1 MTTVDHLRQVR
12 LGNLRTV
19 LLALVDRPG
28 SRADLAA
35 RTGLT
40 KATLSNL
47 TEPLLAGGILVE
59 EPATLAG
66 MGRPSKPLRFHPAG
80 PVAVGAEIN
89 VSHLAVETLGLD
101 GATLERRLVPADM
114 RKATADEVLD
124 RVAGLIREV
133 TEGSERTLLGVGLAF
148 PGVVHDG
155 AIVRAPNLPKLVGER
170 LAERLG
176 ERTGLDVQL
185 DNEANLAA
193 LAHLWPRHLAGEDF
207 VHVTADVG
215 IGAGVVLGGEVYR
228 GVSGFAGELGH
239 VVIERNGIRCTCGS
253 RGCVERYAGLDV
265 ILREAGRRR
274 LDSLRKA
281 LEAGDPKAAA
291 AVRTAG
297 EALGVGIATLMNL
310 FDVPTVV
317 LGGSYAVLYDHLRE
331 AVQSELDGRVL
342 AGGERHTRLLASPLG
357 EFAVVRG
364 AAGLITRR
372 AVQQPE
378 RLFA

>member
-66 MGRPSKPLRFHPAG
+66 MGRPSKPLRFHPDG

-101 GATLERRLVPADM
+101 GETLERRLVPADL
-114 RKATADEVLD
+114 RKVAEDDVLD
-124 RVAGLIREV
+124 RLAALIHEVTGPRPLLGAGLAI
-133 TEGSERTLLGVGLAF
+133 

-155 AIVRAPNLPKLVGER
+155 VVVRAPNLPRLVGAP
-170 LAERLG
+170 LAADLGRRLG
-176 ERTGLDVQL
+176 IDVEL

-239 VVIERNGIRCTCGS
+239 VVIERDGIPCTCGS

-281 LEAGDPKAAA
+281 LEAGDAKALE
-291 AVRTAG
+291 AVRKAG
-297 EALGVGIATLMNL
+297 EALGVGIATLTNL

-317 LGGSYAVLYDHLRE
+317 LGGSYAVLYDHLHE
-331 AVQSELDGRVL
+331 AVRSEMDGRVL

-378 RLFA
+378 RLFS

>member
-47 TEPLLAGGILVE
+47 AEPLLANGILVE
-59 EPATLAG
+59 DAATLAG
-66 MGRPSKPLRFHPAG
+66 MGRPSKPLRFHPDG

-101 GATLERRLVPADM
+101 GETIHRRLVPTDI
-114 RKATADEVLD
+114 RNSSPDKILD
-124 RVAGLIREV
+124 QIAELIREI
-133 TEGSERTLLGVGLAF
+133 TTQRPLLGVGLAV
-148 PGVVHDG
+148 PGVVQDG
-155 AIVRAPNLPKLVGER
+155 VLVRAPNLPKLVGVPLAAELSER
-170 LAERLG
+170 LN
-176 ERTGLDVQL
+176 LDVEL
-185 DNEANLAA
+185 ENEANLAA

-207 VHVTADVG
+207 VHVSADVG
-215 IGAGVVLGGEVYR
+215 IGAGVVLNGEVYR
-228 GVSGFAGELGH
+228 GAGGFAGEFGH
-239 VVIERNGIRCTCGS
+239 VVIERNGVRCTCGS

-265 ILREAGRRR
+265 ILKEAGRRR
-274 LDSLRKA
+274 LDSLAKA
-281 LEAGDPKAAA
+281 LEKNDPKALN
-291 AVRTAG
+291 AVKAAG
-297 EALGVGIATLMNL
+297 EALGVGLATLMNL

-317 LGGSYAVLYDHLRE
+317 LGGSYAVLHAHLKA
-331 AVQSELDGRVL
+331 AVQSEMDTRVL
-342 AGGERHTRLLASPLG
+342 AGGERHTRLVASPLG

-372 AVQQPE
+372 AVLQPE

>member
-47 TEPLLAGGILVE
+47 TEPLLANGILVE

-66 MGRPSKPLRFHPAG
+66 MGRPSKPLRFHPDG

-101 GATLERRLVPADM
+101 GETLRRVLVPTDIRDAPP
-114 RKATADEVLD
+114 DEVLD
-124 RVAGLIREV
+124 RVAELIGEITPARPV
-133 TEGSERTLLGVGLAF
+133 LGVGLAV
-148 PGVVHDG
+148 PGVVHEG
-155 AIVRAPNLPKLVGER
+155 VLVRAPNLPKLVGVPLAAGLARR
-170 LAERLG
+170 LN
-176 ERTGLDVQL
+176 LDVEL

-207 VHVTADVG
+207 VHVSADVG
-215 IGAGVVLGGEVYR
+215 IGAGVVLNGEVYR

-239 VVIERNGIRCTCGS
+239 VVIERNGALCTCGS

-274 LDSLRKA
+274 LDSLAKA
-281 LEAGDPKAAA
+281 LAAGDPKALS
-291 AVRTAG
+291 AVKAAG
-297 EALGVGIATLMNL
+297 EALGVGLATLMNL
-310 FDVPTVV
+310 FDLPTVV
-317 LGGSYAVLYDHLRE
+317 LGGSYAVLHEHLSV
-331 AVQSELDGRVL
+331 AVQSEMDTRVL
-342 AGGERHTRLLASPLG
+342 AGGERHTTLVASPLG

-364 AAGLITRR
+364 AAGLVTRR

>member
-40 KATLSNL
+40 KATLGNL
-47 TEPLLAGGILVE
+47 TEPLLSQGILVE

-66 MGRPSKPLRFHPAG
+66 MGRPSKPLRFHPEG

-101 GATLERRLVPADM
+101 GETLERRLVPADM
-114 RKATADEVLD
+114 RKASADEVLD
-124 RVAGLIREV
+124 RVAALIREV
-133 TEGSERTLLGVGLAF
+133 TGPRKLLGAGLAI

-155 AIVRAPNLPKLVGER
+155 LVIRTPNLPKLVGSP
-170 LAERLG
+170 LAEALGRRL
-176 ERTGLDVQL
+176 GLDVVL

-215 IGAGVVLGGEVYR
+215 IGAGVVLNGEVYR

-239 VVIERNGIRCTCGS
+239 VVIERDGVPCTCGS

-265 ILREAGRRR
+265 ILREAGRRT
-274 LDSLRKA
+274 LNSLRKA
-281 LEAGDPKAAA
+281 LDTGDPKAVL
-291 AVRTAG
+291 AVRRAG
-297 EALGVGIATLMNL
+297 EALGVGLATLMNL

-317 LGGSYAVLYDHLRE
+317 LGGSYAVLHEHLSA
-331 AVQSELDGRVL
+331 AVQSEMDGRVL
-342 AGGERHTRLLASPLG
+342 AGGERHTRLISSPLG
-357 EFAVVRG
+357 EFAVARG

>member
-47 TEPLLAGGILVE
+47 TEPLLAAGVLVE
-59 EPATLAG
+59 EPATGAG
-66 MGRPSKPLRFHPAG
+66 MGRPSKPLRFHPDG

-89 VSHLAVETLGLD
+89 VSHLAVEILGLD
-101 GATLERRLVPADM
+101 GETIHRHSVPADT
-114 RKATADEVLD
+114 RDASPAEVLD
-124 RVAGLIREV
+124 RIAELIREAD
-133 TEGSERTLLGVGLAF
+133 TGRKLLGVGLAV

-155 AIVRAPNLPKLVGER
+155 VVVRAPNLPELVGAELAGDLGRR
-170 LAERLG
+170 L
-176 ERTGLDVQL
+176 GLDVEL

-207 VHVTADVG
+207 VHVSADVG
-215 IGAGVVLGGEVYR
+215 IGAGVVLNGEVYR

-239 VVIERNGIRCTCGS
+239 VVIERNGVLCTCGS

-265 ILREAGRRR
+265 ILREAGRRH

-281 LEAGDPKAAA
+281 LEAGDPKALR
-291 AVRTAG
+291 AVTTAG
-297 EALGVGIATLMNL
+297 EALGVGLATLMNL

-317 LGGSYAVLYDHLRE
+317 LGGSYAVLHEHLST
-331 AVQSELDGRVL
+331 AVRSEMDGRVL
-342 AGGERHTRLLASPLG
+342 AGGERHTRLVASPLG

-372 AVQQPE
+372 TVHQPE
-378 RLFA
+378 RLLA

>member
-47 TEPLLAGGILVE
+47 TEPLLANGILVE

-66 MGRPSKPLRFHPAG
+66 MGRPSKPLRFHPGG

-101 GATLERRLVPADM
+101 GETIRRHLVPADI
-114 RKATADEVLD
+114 RDSAPDEVLD
-124 RVAGLIREV
+124 RVAELIREITPARPV
-133 TEGSERTLLGVGLAF
+133 LGVGLAV

-155 AIVRAPNLPKLVGER
+155 VLVRAPNLPKLVGSPLADDLRQR
-170 LAERLG
+170 LD
-176 ERTGLDVQL
+176 LDVEL

-207 VHVTADVG
+207 VHVSADVG
-215 IGAGVVLGGEVYR
+215 IGAGVVINGEVYR

-239 VVIERNGIRCTCGS
+239 VVIERDGVRCTCGG

-274 LDSLRKA
+274 LDSLAKA
-281 LEAGDPKAAA
+281 LEAGDPKALA
-291 AVRTAG
+291 AVEAAG
-297 EALGVGIATLMNL
+297 SALGVGLATLMNL

-317 LGGSYAVLYDHLRE
+317 LGGSYAVLHQHLST
-331 AVQSELDGRVL
+331 AVQSEMDTRVL
-342 AGGERHTRLLASPLG
+342 AGGERHTSLVASPLG

-372 AVQQPE
+372 AVHQPE

>member
-47 TEPLLAGGILVE
+47 TEPLLANGILVE
-59 EPATLAG
+59 EPATLVG
-66 MGRPSKPLRFHPAG
+66 VGRPSRPLRFHPDG

-89 VSHLAVETLGLD
+89 VGHLAVETLGL
-101 GATLERRLVPADM
+101 GGETVRRHRVPADN
-114 RKATADEVLD
+114 RGATPEQVLG
-124 RVAGLIREV
+124 RVAELVREI
-133 TEGSERTLLGVGLAF
+133 TRDSPRKLLGVGLAV

-155 AIVRAPNLPKLVGER
+155 EVVRAPNLPKLVGAP
-170 LAERLG
+170 LAADLAGQLG
-176 ERTGLDVQL
+176 VDVEL

-207 VHVTADVG
+207 VHVSADVG

-239 VVIERNGIRCTCGS
+239 VVIERNGVRCTCGS

-265 ILREAGRRR
+265 MLREAGRRR
-274 LDSLRKA
+274 LDSLVKA
-281 LEAGDPKAAA
+281 LEAGDERALTS
-291 AVRTAG
+291 VRAAG
-297 EALGVGIATLMNL
+297 EALGTGLSTLMNL

-317 LGGSYAVLYDHLRE
+317 LGGSYALLHEHLSA
-331 AVQSELDGRVL
+331 AVQSEMDTRVL
-342 AGGERHTRLLASPLG
+342 AGGERHTRLIASPLG
-357 EFAVVRG
+357 EFAVARG

-372 AVQQPE
+372 TVHQPE

>member
-47 TEPLLAGGILVE
+47 TEPLLANGVLVE

-66 MGRPSKPLRFHPAG
+66 VGRPSKPLRFHPGG
-80 PVAVGAEIN
+80 PMAVGVEIN
-89 VSHLAVETLGLD
+89 VEHLAVETLGLD
-101 GATLERRLVPADM
+101 GEPVRRHRVPADN
-114 RKATADEVLD
+114 RDATPDEVLD
-124 RVAGLIREV
+124 RVTTLIREAV
-133 TEGSERTLLGVGLAF
+133 ADSPRPLLGVGLAV

-155 AIVRAPNLPKLVGER
+155 VVVRAPNLPKLVGAPLAAALSER
-170 LAERLG
+170 LAVAVE
-176 ERTGLDVQL
+176 L

-207 VHVTADVG
+207 VHVSAEVG

-239 VVIERNGIRCTCGS
+239 VVIERDGELCTCGS

-265 ILREAGRRR
+265 MLREAGRRR
-274 LDSLRKA
+274 LDSLVKALDAGDERAHESVRKA
-281 LEAGDPKAAA
+281 GQ
-291 AVRTAG
+291 
-297 EALGVGIATLMNL
+297 ALGVGLATLMNL

-317 LGGSYAVLYDHLRE
+317 LGGSYALLHKHLSA
-331 AVQSELDGRVL
+331 AVQSEMDVRVL

-364 AAGLITRR
+364 AAGLITRGT
-372 AVQQPE
+372 VQQPE
-378 RLFA
+378 RLLA